1 MSLSKK
7 FIGIKDLLDEQRYRI
22 QHLQDELIKQNVP
35 GSNWYSYQNVYNLVN
50 GAYPN
55 DAYVFVFLSD
65 FLNIDVK
72 IILMR
77 YSILEISKNDTAVDL
92 GELKYQEKWYDIL

>member
-22 QHLQDELIKQNVP
+22 PHLQDELIKQGIP
-35 GSNWYSYQNVYNLVN
+35 GSNWHSYQNVYNLVH

-55 DAYVFVFLSD
+55 DAYTFLFLAE
-65 FLNIDVK
+65 FLNLDIN
-72 IILMR
+72 IIISR
-77 YSILEISKNDTAVDL
+77 YSERNSSAIGASRKESKKKEVETEDL
-92 GELKYQEKWYDIL
+92 F

>member
-22 QHLQDELIKQNVP
+22 PHLQDELIKQGIP
-35 GSNWYSYQNVYNLVN
+35 GSNWHSYQNVYNLVH

-55 DAYVFVFLSD
+55 DAYTFLFLAE
-65 FLNIDVK
+65 FLNLDIN
-72 IILMR
+72 IIISR
-77 YSILEISKNDTAVDL
+77 YSERNSSAIGASKRESKKKEVETEDL
-92 GELKYQEKWYDIL
+92 F